1 MTIVY
6 EARTQIVSLI
16 LVLTQYTL
24 NMFILCFIFKYYS
37 ICHIILRIMDISGHI
52 MIGCCE
58 LTCVP
63 KGVLRS

>member
-1 MTIVY
+1 
-6 EARTQIVSLI
+6 
-16 LVLTQYTL
+16 
-24 NMFILCFIFKYYS
+24 MFILCFIFKYYS